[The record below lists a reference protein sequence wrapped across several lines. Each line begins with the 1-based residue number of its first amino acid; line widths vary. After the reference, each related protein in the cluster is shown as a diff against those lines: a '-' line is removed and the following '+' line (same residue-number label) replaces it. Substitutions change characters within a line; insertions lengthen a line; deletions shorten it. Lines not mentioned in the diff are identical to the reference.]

1 MTKTNK
7 SRRKTKKRQDRMAK
21 GFFDTFGGKPKKV
34 GHKRAKSRGTAG
46 YGHPS
51 GYWGK
56 GNPGEL
62 LVVRKNGK
70 RVRSN
75 ATVSMPL
82 KSLRR
87 LISSARTGKR
97 TSTKVRVR
105 P

>member
-1 MTKTNK
+1 M
-7 SRRKTKKRQDRMAK
+7 
-21 GFFDTFGGKPKKV
+21 PKK
-34 GHKRAKSRGTAG
+34 KKKSKGIKTIGPGLKMFTRGPRKGKYIRTNG
-46 YGHPS
+46 PS
-51 GYWGK
+51 IIAI
-56 GNPGEL
+56 
-62 LVVRKNGK
+62 RKNGN

>member
-1 MTKTNK
+1 MAK
-7 SRRKTKKRQDRMAK
+7 RRKAKKNA
-21 GFFDTFGGKPKKV
+21 V
-34 GHKRAKSRGTAG
+34 
-46 YGHPS
+46 
-51 GYWGK
+51 
-56 GNPGEL
+56 
-62 LVVRKNGK
+62 LVVTRKNGK

-87 LISSARTGKR
+87 LISSARSGKR